1 MNKFSLM
8 LLNAWIRSGRD
19 TKCQPIKSLFPLGVK
34 LGTKLTEVKFLM
46 HIISLLDV
54 RCLIVRSR
62 VREKLKGWVNRHF
75 F

>member
-19 TKCQPIKSLFPLGVK
+19 TKCQPIKSLFPS